1 MKVESS
7 SYLALVRPLLKKLL
21 DGLLERYEYASVLA
35 TDVEMKSYSV
45 NRSGI
50 RITENNMFGRRGF
63 TARVYKDGGYAEYS
77 ANCLKEEDIP
87 SVLARLNQSFK
98 ETGNRYER
106 FPTPPAEETP
116 LSFSKSTEFLADPR
130 KLGDEEIVKKLVSV
144 REEGLKADE
153 MLVDCTTRF
162 NYQVYHKLFL
172 SRSRDLEQNVMF
184 SDCSAIFIGRKEEA
198 LKDGYS
204 ASSALGGAEIL
215 ERLPDCSAQALDS
228 LRAALAAE
236 PIQPGEYECICTP
249 QVTGMIVHEAF
260 GHGVEMDMFVKDRA
274 LAKNCVGT
282 QVASELVTMKDGA
295 ATSYEDVASYFFD
308 DEGNPA
314 SDTVIIDRG
323 ILVSGICDGVS
334 AARLGVRPTG
344 NGRRESVD
352 HKVYTRM
359 TNTFFTEGTSRP
371 EDMIASV
378 KEGLL
383 LDCPTSGMEDPKN
396 WGIQCMV
403 SFGREIRDGRLTG
416 RVFGPIV
423 LTGYVP
429 DLLKSISMISDTV
442 GHCGSG
448 ACGKGW
454 KEWVKVSDGGPYIK
468 ARIRLG

>member
-1 MKVESS
+1 MTE
-7 SYLALVRPLLKKLL
+7 ALRETLKL
-21 DGLLERYEYASVLA
+21 R
-35 TDVEMKSYSV
+35 TKS
-45 NRSGI
+45 RHT
-50 RITENNMFGRRGF
+50 R
-63 TARVYKDGGYAEYS
+63 
-77 ANCLKEEDIP
+77 
-87 SVLARLNQSFK
+87 
-98 ETGNRYER
+98 
-106 FPTPPAEETP
+106 TP
-116 LSFSKSTEFLADPR
+116 DPR

-184 SDCSAIFIGRKEEA
+184 SDCSAIFIGRKGEA

-204 ASSALGGAEIL
+204 ASSSLGGAEIL

-359 TNTFFTEGTSRP
+359 TNTVFDSGNDKL
-371 EDMIASV
+371 EDMIASI
-378 KEGLL
+378 EHGYL
-383 LDCPTSGMEDPKN
+383 LDGVESGMEDPKH
-396 WGIQCMV
+396 WGIQCIV
-403 SFGREIRDGRLTG
+403 SRGYEIAGGKLTG
-416 RVFGPIV
+416 KMISPVV
-423 LTGYVP
+423 MTGYVP
-429 DLLKSISMISDTV
+429 DLLGSISMA
-442 GHCGSG
+442 SG
-448 ACGKGW
+448 DRKVSGNGGCGKGH
-454 KEWVKVSDGGPYIK
+454 KEWVKVADGGPYLK
-468 ARIRLG
+468 CRARLG

>member
-1 MKVESS
+1 MKETVVIIGGGIAAIEAARQLLSLGYSPLIVERSNS
-7 SYLALVRPLLKKLL
+7 LGGHVAQWHRLFPDMTPAQDLVRQMISSISQAEICL
-21 DGLLERYEYASVLA
+21 GTEVASL
-35 TDVEMKSYSV
+35 
-45 NRSGI
+45 NR
-50 RITENNMFGRRGF
+50 
-63 TARVYKDGGYAEYS
+63 
-77 ANCLKEEDIP
+77 
-87 SVLARLNQSFK
+87 
-98 ETGNRYER
+98 
-106 FPTPPAEETP
+106 
-116 LSFSKSTEFLADPR
+116 
-130 KLGDEEIVKKLVSV
+130 
-144 REEGLKADE
+144 
-153 MLVDCTTRF
+153 
-162 NYQVYHKLFL
+162 
-172 SRSRDLEQNVMF
+172 
-184 SDCSAIFIGRKEEA
+184 